1 MPTTR
6 EAILKPF
13 PSNAQSVASVAA
25 AEPDAAPAQPT
36 KRDVNG
42 QFGKINRN
50 TRKAA
55 DKTDAPKRTVHEYKK
70 PVKPAPKLPTVAKT
84 AASKSSTQKSTAKQ
98 AKPSPNRQPVVEC
111 DTLDMFATLPQ
122 LRDKPTPPDLQRLAV
137 PPLPRAERPAPRSA
151 QSILAAAPRPAVV
164 AAVTAPLPP
173 FMAETSHQIIP
184 VEPQFDLVGI
194 LSAVEETAYIWD
206 IATDKMEW
214 ESNAASVLGMRRIDA
229 VCTGSGFQFLI
240 APEHLTRR
248 QSQILSCPGGENG
261 KPVPYRTQYRF
272 TPGGKRSEHSIWLED
287 HGCWWADAAGNVIRA
302 RGVIRV
308 INERH
313 KEEQRLL
320 HLSDHDELTG
330 QLNRIRLTEAL
341 ETTLKQCGQTHQ
353 SCAFLMIAVNNLSVI
368 NETFGFDIGDEV
380 VAAVA
385 KLIKSKLRGGD
396 SIGRYS
402 SNKFGIILNDC
413 GPGSMRI
420 AAERFMKAVR
430 DAAIKT
436 SACQLSATI
445 AVGGLQLPEQAK
457 TVSNATSCALQALA
471 RARDK
476 RHDSFHAYE
485 PSPQRDSARKRNVT
499 IADDVISALDEHRML
514 LALQPIVRTTTRRA
528 DLYECLLRMQMPD
541 GRILAAGEF
550 IEVAEQLGLSRLIDR
565 RVLELSVDL
574 AKKHPDLRLSVN
586 VSSLTCSDHEWL
598 VLLHRLT
605 GGQRSITSRLTI
617 EITETTVIG
626 DLDQTI
632 NFVDTL
638 KELGCRVAIDD
649 FGAGYTSFKNL
660 KHLAVDMV
668 KIDGGFV
675 KNLSTDKADLIFV
688 KTLASLAKSFGMET
702 VAEWVGDNET
712 AKLCKDVGIDHLQG
726 FLFGTPFLARDLVIG
741 QARALG

>member
-1 MPTTR
+1 
-6 EAILKPF
+6 L
-13 PSNAQSVASVAA
+13 
-25 AEPDAAPAQPT
+25 
-36 KRDVNG
+36 
-42 QFGKINRN
+42 
-50 TRKAA
+50 
-55 DKTDAPKRTVHEYKK
+55 
-70 PVKPAPKLPTVAKT
+70 LP
-84 AASKSSTQKSTAKQ
+84 
-98 AKPSPNRQPVVEC
+98 
-111 DTLDMFATLPQ
+111 
-122 LRDKPTPPDLQRLAV
+122 
-137 PPLPRAERPAPRSA
+137 PPLPVSH
-151 QSILAAAPRPAVV
+151 PAV
-164 AAVTAPLPP
+164 
-173 FMAETSHQIIP
+173 P
-184 VEPQFDLVGI
+184 VVPQFDLVGI

-214 ESNAASVLGMRRIDA
+214 ESNAASVLGMRRIEQ
-229 VCTGSGFQFLI
+229 VNTGSGFQFLI
-240 APEHLTRR
+240 APEHLARR
-248 QSQILSCPGGENG
+248 QTQILSCPGGDGG

-287 HGCWWADAAGNVIRA
+287 HGCWWADASGKVIRA

-341 ETTLKQCGQTHQ
+341 ETTLKQCELSHQ
-353 SCAFLMIAVNNLSVI
+353 PCAFLMVAVNNLSVI

-420 AAERFMKAVR
+420 AAERFMKSVR

-445 AVGGLQLPEQAK
+445 AVGGLQVPEQAK

-471 RARDK
+471 RAREK

-514 LALQPIVRTTTRRA
+514 LALQPIVNTATRRA
-528 DLYECLLRMQMPD
+528 DIYECLLRMQMPD
-541 GRILAAGEF
+541 GRILSAGEF

-574 AKKHPDLRLSVN
+574 ANKHPDLKLSVN

-605 GGQRSITSRLTI
+605 GGQRSITSRLMI

-675 KNLSTDKADLIFV
+675 KNLVTDKADLIFV

-702 VAEWVGDNET
+702 VAEWVGDNAT

-726 FLFGTPFLARDLVIG
+726 FLFGTPFLARDLVVG
-741 QARALG
+741 QVRELG